1 MIRPEFPDTSV
12 CPLAFSIFP
21 STAANPTLAG
31 TITTSSN
38 KVGRAVNAGGV
49 TTGSERVKE
58 SGECGADTLGSK
70 VVVDE
75 EADENDEPTNEKEE
89 LHRRTSR
96 PIGSPSL
103 CSSSSPSFSPS
114 SSSSPSFSPS
124 SSSSSARLICALPMS
139 NSFVAPPPAT
149 TVLS

>member
-1 MIRPEFPDTSV
+1 
-12 CPLAFSIFP
+12 
-21 STAANPTLAG
+21 
-31 TITTSSN
+31 
-38 KVGRAVNAGGV
+38 V

-103 CSSSSPSFSPS
+103 CSSSSS
-114 SSSSPSFSPS
+114 SFSPS

-139 NSFVAPPPAT
+139 KSFVAPPPAT